1 MPRNKGAPPSSTQ
14 ELCSWRPRWQMLSH
28 KHVNVKQGN
37 GWQSRTRCNPLFVG
51 LELDAQ
57 PVVEHAQ
64 RAIAIVYN
72 GFRHDRL
79 HFLRNHADIGTIA
92 AVVAEAIVAKAVRQ
106 VAEKNDIVLEHDI
119 GPTAAAATPT
129 TATES
134 SATATEATA
143 TTDAQAAAA
152 GTGKACAPARGVPLS
167 HSAGSDVAE
176 GVASATRR
184 PLCGWSTP

>member
-1 MPRNKGAPPSSTQ
+1 R
-14 ELCSWRPRWQMLSH
+14 
-28 KHVNVKQGN
+28 
-37 GWQSRTRCNPLFVG
+37 
-51 LELDAQ
+51 
-57 PVVEHAQ
+57 VVEHAKG
-64 RAIAIVYN
+64 AIETVYK
-72 GFRHDRL
+72 GFGHACL

-119 GPTAAAATPT
+119 GPTAAATTPT

-152 GTGKACAPARGVPLS
+152 GTGKACAPARAVPLS

-176 GVASATRR
+176 GAASASRR